1 MKIKTRTYLKDLAE
15 AYQAGYEAGFTDAD
29 AQACDNDRYR
39 RLNDEVFHMRDEV
52 FSMRDEVFSMR
63 DKMFELERKAVVVH
77 KEKKHKKKYAKPRI
91 LGVVKVGSVCH
102 DHEAKPANVEEH
114 VFKEAPTGSEAPA
127 QAAQE

>member
-1 MKIKTRTYLKDLAE
+1 MKIKTRTYLKDLDK

-39 RLNDEVFHMRDEV
+39 RLNDEVF
-52 FSMRDEVFSMR
+52 SMR
-63 DKMFELERKAVVVH
+63 DKMFDLERKAVVVH
-77 KEKKHKKKYAKPRI
+77 KEKKHKKKYEKPRI

-114 VFKEAPTGSEAPA
+114 VFNEAPTGSEAPA

>member
-1 MKIKTRTYLKDLAE
+1 MKIKTRTYLKDLDK

-39 RLNDEVFHMRDEV
+39 RLNDD
-52 FSMRDEVFSMR
+52 VFSMR

-77 KEKKHKKKYAKPRI
+77 KEKKHKKKYEKPRI
-91 LGVVKVGSVCH
+91 LGVVK
-102 DHEAKPANVEEH
+102 PADKEEH

>member
-1 MKIKTRTYLKDLAE
+1 MKIKTRTYLRDLDK

-29 AQACDNDRYR
+29 AQACDNDRYM

-52 FSMRDEVFSMR
+52 FSM
-63 DKMFELERKAVVVH
+63 KNAAIPKVH
-77 KEKKHKKKYAKPRI
+77 KEKKHKKKYEKPRI
-91 LGVVKVGSVCH
+91 LGVVKVGPICH
-102 DHEAKPANVEEH
+102 EGKPANVEEH